1 MPNSSADLLKR
12 GEARWEQLLTERPD
26 LAPAIDLQRALV
38 TRLIELETVL
48 ERDGLPQLSLAPADI
63 SGKLARGIPVLR
75 GEDISLPLALLGPLI
90 VELCDHLA
98 RGGAGE
104 VALHIRETLASGRID
119 TGSLL
124 RASLAR
130 TQHAIRTKATHVG
143 LAPDL
148 LWLVAEMS
156 VGPLAHALQRRL
168 LTGESDHGADR
179 DVGEALAAW
188 DRGYCPA
195 CGSWPALAEVCQG
208 RRALRCSFCG
218 AAWQLR
224 TCRCTYCSEA
234 AERFVT
240 TAPDLERPGRRLELC
255 GRCRGYLKSVELGDV
270 TPFALLPV
278 EDLASS
284 DLDVAAMEQEYV
296 RPSLPDIGIPQHN
309 ECGDDQRPAV

>member
-12 GEARWEQLLTERPD
+12 GEARWEQLLTEHPD
-26 LAPAIDLQRALV
+26 LAPAIALQRALV
-38 TRLIELETVL
+38 TRLIKLETVL

-63 SGKLARGIPVLR
+63 SGKLARGAPVLR
-75 GEDISLPLALLGPLI
+75 GEDISIPLALLGPLI
-90 VELCDHLA
+90 VEFCDHLA

-130 TQHAIRTKATHVG
+130 NQHAIRTKATHLG

-148 LWLVAEMS
+148 LWLVAEMC

-168 LTGESDHGADR
+168 LTGDSDHGADR

-208 RRALRCSFCG
+208 DRALRCSFCG
-218 AAWQLR
+218 ATWQLR
-224 TCRCTYCSEA
+224 TYRCTYCSEA

-240 TAPDLERPGRRLELC
+240 TAPDLERPRTPARALREMPGLSEIGR
-255 GRCRGYLKSVELGDV
+255 G
-270 TPFALLPV
+270 T
-278 EDLASS
+278 
-284 DLDVAAMEQEYV
+284 
-296 RPSLPDIGIPQHN
+296 
-309 ECGDDQRPAV
+309 

>member
-1 MPNSSADLLKR
+1 M
-12 GEARWEQLLTERPD
+12 
-26 LAPAIDLQRALV
+26 
-38 TRLIELETVL
+38 
-48 ERDGLPQLSLAPADI
+48 
-63 SGKLARGIPVLR
+63 
-75 GEDISLPLALLGPLI
+75 
-90 VELCDHLA
+90 
-98 RGGAGE
+98 
-104 VALHIRETLASGRID
+104 SGR
-119 TGSLL
+119 
-124 RASLAR
+124 AAW
-130 TQHAIRTKATHVG
+130 QEKA
-143 LAPDL
+143 DL

-168 LTGESDHGADR
+168 LTGESDRGADR

-208 RRALRCSFCG
+208 HRALRCSFCG

-224 TCRCTYCSEA
+224 TYRCTYCSEA

-255 GRCRGYLKSVELGDV
+255 GSCRGYLKSVELHHV

-284 DLDVAAMEQEYV
+284 DLDVAAMEQEYA
-296 RPSLPDIGIPQHN
+296 RPSLPDLGIPQHN
-309 ECGDDQRPAV
+309 QCGDDQRPAV

>member
-1 MPNSSADLLKR
+1 M
-12 GEARWEQLLTERPD
+12 
-26 LAPAIDLQRALV
+26 
-38 TRLIELETVL
+38 L
-48 ERDGLPQLSLAPADI
+48 ERDGLSQLSLAPADI

-75 GEDISLPLALLGPLI
+75 GEDISLPLVLLGPLI

-130 TQHAIRTKATHVG
+130 DQHAIRTKATHVG

-208 RRALRCSFCG
+208 HRALRCSFCG

-224 TCRCTYCSEA
+224 TYRCTYCSEA

-255 GRCRGYLKSVELGDV
+255 GSCRGYLKSVEVRDV

-309 ECGDDQRPAV
+309 ECGDDQRPTV